1 MKSSK
6 LTARF
11 SCAWLAVIVSMTL
24 AVAQIDPKP
33 VTSGKAAP
41 AQSKT
46 RKRKSP
52 TRTSTSKAPA
62 ATKATTPDKASAPEP
77 SKEDV
82 RTVEKTTPDKAS
94 APEPSKE
101 NVRTLEKTAPET
113 PAKAAEADE
122 SPVPED
128 AKETKSAKPSD
139 TKTSDAKS
147 GKENEPSKSSIKAPE
162 SIPELRDE
170 IASAASPQEKVQLQ
184 FRLVEQ
190 LLASGAKQEAINE
203 LHVMSN
209 EDRFDPQGLYNIGNS
224 LARLGDSS
232 GAVLAYRKAIEQRKG
247 HYSKALNNMGVILLR
262 QGQWDQAYDSFTSA
276 LRQENFRYAEA
287 SYNLGRLYAA
297 RGENDLAIREWHRAL
312 KVNPEHKAAAQ
323 ALSNMGAA
331 DLIIQVSP
339 GPKYVEPAHVST
351 SGSSSRTAL
360 ATTPS
365 TRTAPATR
373 PSKVTRNPAAPNALT
388 VDPETYT
395 YLQRARSARERDRQE
410 EAVANY
416 QKVISR
422 MGGYFG
428 PANLELG
435 YTLIALKR
443 TDDAIA
449 NLLIV
454 TQRDG
459 ARYPLSYYHL
469 ARLYELRG
477 ELRLAEENYGH
488 AAAMYKKENEQF
500 MLDVSRVREKLGDYQ
515 GALTTLE
522 EYVAMMERKHLKP
535 DWSDERLS
543 ALRQKVA
550 AAQTKP

>member
-1 MKSSK
+1 M
-6 LTARF
+6 
-11 SCAWLAVIVSMTL
+11 
-24 AVAQIDPKP
+24 AQIEHNPS
-33 VTSGKAAP
+33 TSGKTTP
-41 AQSKT
+41 GQSTT
-46 RKRKSP
+46 RKRNPPTRKSP
-52 TRTSTSKAPA
+52 SKAPA
-62 ATKATTPDKASAPEP
+62 ATNATNADKAPVPEP
-77 SKEDV
+77 PKEAV
-82 RTVEKTTPDKAS
+82 RTVEKSTPES
-94 APEPSKE
+94 ALKP
-101 NVRTLEKTAPET
+101 
-113 PAKAAEADE
+113 AEADE
-122 SPVPED
+122 ESVSED
-128 AKETKSAKPSD
+128 AKETETAKPSD
-139 TKTSDAKS
+139 TKASDAKRA
-147 GKENEPSKSSIKAPE
+147 KETETSKPATKKYE
-162 SIPELRDE
+162 SIPELRDAIE
-170 IASAASPQEKVQLQ
+170 ASESPQEKAELQLQ
-184 FRLVEQ
+184 LVQRLI
-190 LLASGAKQEAINE
+190 ANGSKQDAINE
-203 LHVMSN
+203 LHTMTN

-339 GPKYVEPAHVST
+339 GPKYVEPPHAST

-373 PSKVTRNPAAPNALT
+373 PSKVTRNPAAQNALT

-410 EAVANY
+410 EAVTNY
-416 QKVISR
+416 RKVISR
-422 MGGYFG
+422 MDGYFG

-435 YTLIALKR
+435 YTLIGMKR

-449 NLLIV
+449 SLLLV

-459 ARYPLSYYHL
+459 PRYPLSYYHL

-477 ELRLAEENYGH
+477 ELRLAEENYGR

-535 DWSDERLS
+535 DWSDERIS
-543 ALRQKVA
+543 ALRQKLA
-550 AAQTKP
+550 SQTKP